1 MIKGH
6 HTTRHSGY
14 IVNYWK
20 NHTACG
26 SEDDWSQAHVI
37 THSDSYKSEYYVK
50 SKYELEKIMAIL
62 DYVFEAGKKQRS
74 KEIAEL
80 IK

>member
-1 MIKGH
+1 MMKGE
-6 HTTRHSGY
+6 HTVRHRGY

-20 NHTACG
+20 DHVACG
-26 SEDDWSQAHVI
+26 REDNWTQAHII

-50 SKYELEKIMAIL
+50 TKYELEKIMAIL
-62 DYVFEAGKKQRS
+62 DHVFEAGKKQRS